1 MPDILTDILFAVTG
15 SLVGNTFTIEIPI
28 SGSVGSP
35 SLIEPQTIYY
45 EIKLSGK
52 EHITIY

>member
-1 MPDILTDILFAVTG
+1 MSDILTDILFAVTG
-15 SLVGNTFTIEIPI
+15 STIGNTFTIEIPV
-28 SGSVGSP
+28 SGSIGSP
-35 SLIEPQTIYY
+35 LLIEPQTIYY